1 MLILLSI
8 KEEYMGE
15 IGKGKNQTLK
25 KEQAAT
31 QCDTLDAVIG
41 RKSRFPT
48 KTWNGQDRRGGKTA
62 SGRHIK
68 NLCVT
73 KIFITAHIWS
83 LYTFVLCILLL
94 SYPGKLRSGSY

>member
-25 KEQAAT
+25 KKQAAT

-62 SGRHIK
+62 SGRR
-68 NLCVT
+68 
-73 KIFITAHIWS
+73 
-83 LYTFVLCILLL
+83 
-94 SYPGKLRSGSY
+94 LREDI